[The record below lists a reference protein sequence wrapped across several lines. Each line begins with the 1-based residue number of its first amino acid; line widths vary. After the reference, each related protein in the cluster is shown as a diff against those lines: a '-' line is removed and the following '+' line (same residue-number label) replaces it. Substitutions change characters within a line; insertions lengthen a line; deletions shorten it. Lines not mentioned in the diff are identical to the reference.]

1 MAKRFFNVNSRDSQA
16 TLYDFVSI
24 RVYSWLESSLG
35 YAWLA
40 GIGFT
45 MSLFIAMLAF
55 SKAALVDAAKLGVL
69 ADSLLAGV
77 IAMTILKTIGQGK
90 I

>member
-45 MSLFIAMLAF
+45 MSLFIAEAPP
-55 SKAALVDAAKLGVL
+55 VNAAKLGIL
-69 ADSLLAGV
+69 GGSLLAGV